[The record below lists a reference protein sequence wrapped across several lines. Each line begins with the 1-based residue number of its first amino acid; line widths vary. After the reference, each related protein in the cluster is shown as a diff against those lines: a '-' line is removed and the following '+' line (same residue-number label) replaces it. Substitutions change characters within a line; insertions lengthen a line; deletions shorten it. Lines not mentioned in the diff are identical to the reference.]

1 MDDGER
7 DDLVAEVADALT
19 LDQDVDWDRCRR
31 QATPANRRSLDNL
44 RLVAGMFSGSQA
56 AESASAASAATN
68 LQPFA
73 GVFVRPA
80 MQALMAFAAVEVAAA
95 LLLFLWGWGDIYREY
110 GAFAVQLAFL
120 LVGYSVTAGL
130 FLFGGRRDRRTWLL
144 GAYFL
149 LKATMVNPF
158 VFLGLLR
165 GVPPTE
171 PFGYPNFGYPYVY
184 PFLFAPA
191 CLWAFARECPR
202 VHRRTWLDDL
212 ARRMVVVS
220 LVVGCVQSVASVAVL
235 ELTRADYV
243 DRALF
248 WLGFDA
254 LLATSILLALGAV
267 VVVVLR
273 AHTAPAEEARR
284 VALFSAGFLMCTGL
298 SALYHVLELFS
309 PGSSLTHFR
318 WTPVLVAAEPLR
330 FPGVALLWCSVLA
343 VRVPHLREAVRAA
356 YQQMLARRGLLAG
369 AAAIPAVA
377 LAGLVASR
385 PDRTVGSMVADPLV
399 QSLAAVAG
407 VLLLVSA
414 NRERLLMRLD
424 AWIYPET
431 ADQRQALADA
441 AAALGKAERV
451 ETVSRTLSRT
461 AERGCG
467 SPVALLL
474 PADAAAADLNA
485 PDGKV
490 APLARASAIVHV
502 LEAGDRS
509 LRVHPNDKTSIF
521 GLLPCDDRRWVAETD
536 ADVIVGVPGPGAEL
550 LGVLAAGRRFD
561 GRIVRSVDIPFL
573 EVLGAAAGLA
583 VGRLMRAE
591 EAGALDEAPAQEC
604 PVCRYLTRA
613 GESPACNCGS
623 EYVET
628 EAPTLLAGKYRLTRR
643 LGTGGTGAAFL
654 ARDLRLERDV
664 AVKTLTGVSVLR
676 LMGLKPE
683 AWAMATVNHPA
694 IAHVYGIE
702 SWRNRPFLVVEF
714 LPGGTLADRLRRGP
728 VPAARAVDIGALLA
742 DALAALHEAGYMHGD
757 IKPSNVGFTSDGS
770 PKLLDFGLARETSDA
785 AATRG
790 GTVRYLSPEVLSGR
804 PADEADDVWSL
815 CVMLHEIVSGEHP
828 FAGNGVDE
836 VTDRIRRQRLGRA
849 ARATAG
855 PDASSALIAFTASML
870 AARRAARPAT
880 ARAFADAL
888 RAVRRRQ

>member
-44 RLVAGMFSGSQA
+44 RLVAGMFSGSEA
-56 AESASAASAATN
+56 AEGASPASAATN

-73 GVFVRPA
+73 GVFVRRA
-80 MQALMAFAAVEVAAA
+80 MQALMAFAAFEVAAA

-110 GAFAVQLAFL
+110 GAYAVQLAFL

-202 VHRRTWLDDL
+202 VHRRTWLSTTS
-212 ARRMVVVS
+212 R
-220 LVVGCVQSVASVAVL
+220 VGWSWSAWWSAASSRWRAWRCWSSRGRATWTPRFSGWAS
-235 ELTRADYV
+235 TR
-243 DRALF
+243 
-248 WLGFDA
+248 
-254 LLATSILLALGAV
+254 LLATSILLALAAV

-309 PGSSLTHFR
+309 PGSSLSNFR
-318 WTPVLVAAEPLR
+318 WSPVLLAAEPLR
-330 FPGVALLWCSVLA
+330 FPGIALLWCSVLA

-356 YQQMLARRGLLAG
+356 YLQMLARRGLLAG

-441 AAALGKAERV
+441 AAALGKAERI

-490 APLARASAIVHV
+490 PPWRARPPSSTCWRRATGRCASI
-502 LEAGDRS
+502 R
-509 LRVHPNDKTSIF
+509 T
-521 GLLPCDDRRWVAETD
+521 
-536 ADVIVGVPGPGAEL
+536 
-550 LGVLAAGRRFD
+550 
-561 GRIVRSVDIPFL
+561 
-573 EVLGAAAGLA
+573 
-583 VGRLMRAE
+583 
-591 EAGALDEAPAQEC
+591 
-604 PVCRYLTRA
+604 
-613 GESPACNCGS
+613 
-623 EYVET
+623 
-628 EAPTLLAGKYRLTRR
+628 TRR
-643 LGTGGTGAAFL
+643 RSSACCRVTTGGGWPRRTP
-654 ARDLRLERDV
+654 
-664 AVKTLTGVSVLR
+664 TS
-676 LMGLKPE
+676 
-683 AWAMATVNHPA
+683 
-694 IAHVYGIE
+694 
-702 SWRNRPFLVVEF
+702 SWRSR
-714 LPGGTLADRLRRGP
+714 
-728 VPAARAVDIGALLA
+728 VPAR
-742 DALAALHEAGYMHGD
+742 
-757 IKPSNVGFTSDGS
+757 SCSGS
-770 PKLLDFGLARETSDA
+770 
-785 AATRG
+785 
-790 GTVRYLSPEVLSGR
+790 
-804 PADEADDVWSL
+804 W
-815 CVMLHEIVSGEHP
+815 
-828 FAGNGVDE
+828 
-836 VTDRIRRQRLGRA
+836 
-849 ARATAG
+849 
-855 PDASSALIAFTASML
+855 
-870 AARRAARPAT
+870 RRAAASTDGSCGRSTSRFSKCLERP
-880 ARAFADAL
+880 RGW
-888 RAVRRRQ
+888 RSGV

>member
-19 LDQDVDWDRCRR
+19 LDQDVDWGRCRR

-44 RLVAGMFSGSQA
+44 RLVAGVFSGSQA
-56 AESASAASAATN
+56 AEGASTAAAATN

-73 GVFVRPA
+73 GVFMRRA
-80 MQALMAFAAVEVAAA
+80 MQALMAFAAFEVAAA

-110 GAFAVQLAFL
+110 GAYAVQLAFL

-130 FLFGGRRDRRTWLL
+130 FLFGGRRDSRTWLL

-202 VHRRTWLDDL
+202 VRRRTWLDDL

-220 LVVGCVQSVASVAVL
+220 LMVGCVQSVASVAVL
-235 ELTRADYV
+235 ELTRAGYV
-243 DRALF
+243 DPALF

-284 VALFSAGFLMCTGL
+284 VALFSTGFLMCTGL
-298 SALYHVLELFS
+298 SALYYVLELFS
-309 PGSSLTHFR
+309 PGSSLSNFR
-318 WTPVLVAAEPLR
+318 WSPVLLAAEPLR
-330 FPGVALLWCSVLA
+330 FPGIALLWCSVLA
-343 VRVPHLREAVRAA
+343 VRVPHLREAVRSA

-441 AAALGKAERV
+441 AAALGKAERGRDGQPNL
-451 ETVSRTLSRT
+451 E
-461 AERGCG
+461 
-467 SPVALLL
+467 
-474 PADAAAADLNA
+474 
-485 PDGKV
+485 PDGR
-490 APLARASAIVHV
+490 ARLRLAGRLA
-502 LEAGDRS
+502 
-509 LRVHPNDKTSIF
+509 
-521 GLLPCDDRRWVAETD
+521 
-536 ADVIVGVPGPGAEL
+536 
-550 LGVLAAGRRFD
+550 AAGRCRGGGPQRT
-561 GRIVRSVDIPFL
+561 GRQGGPPGARVRHRP
-573 EVLGAAAGLA
+573 
-583 VGRLMRAE
+583 
-591 EAGALDEAPAQEC
+591 
-604 PVCRYLTRA
+604 RA
-613 GESPACNCGS
+613 GGGRQVAPRPS
-623 EYVET
+623 ERQDV
-628 EAPTLLAGKYRLTRR
+628 
-643 LGTGGTGAAFL
+643 
-654 ARDLRLERDV
+654 DLRPV
-664 AVKTLTGVSVLR
+664 A
-676 LMGLKPE
+676 
-683 AWAMATVNHPA
+683 A
-694 IAHVYGIE
+694 
-702 SWRNRPFLVVEF
+702 
-714 LPGGTLADRLRRGP
+714 
-728 VPAARAVDIGALLA
+728 
-742 DALAALHEAGYMHGD
+742 
-757 IKPSNVGFTSDGS
+757 
-770 PKLLDFGLARETSDA
+770 
-785 AATRG
+785 
-790 GTVRYLSPEVLSGR
+790 
-804 PADEADDVWSL
+804 
-815 CVMLHEIVSGEHP
+815 
-828 FAGNGVDE
+828 
-836 VTDRIRRQRLGRA
+836 
-849 ARATAG
+849 
-855 PDASSALIAFTASML
+855 
-870 AARRAARPAT
+870 
-880 ARAFADAL
+880 
-888 RAVRRRQ
+888 

>member
-1 MDDGER
+1 MSGAPLASQPTISRFENGARRTVLYRMGRELAACVIER
-7 DDLVAEVADALT
+7 HRRRLHGRARRITIDLDPTDDLTHGAQQLT
-19 LDQDVDWDRCRR
+19 FF
-31 QATPANRRSLDNL
+31 N
-44 RLVAGMFSGSQA
+44 GHYG
-56 AESASAASAATN
+56 
-68 LQPFA
+68 
-73 GVFVRPA
+73 
-80 MQALMAFAAVEVAAA
+80 
-95 LLLFLWGWGDIYREY
+95 GWCY
-110 GAFAVQLAFL
+110 LP
-120 LVGYSVTAGL
+120 
-130 FLFGGRRDRRTWLL
+130 LL
-144 GAYFL
+144 GFL
-149 LKATMVNPF
+149 SF
-158 VFLGLLR
+158 D
-165 GVPPTE
+165 
-171 PFGYPNFGYPYVY
+171 
-184 PFLFAPA
+184 
-191 CLWAFARECPR
+191 RE
-202 VHRRTWLDDL
+202 
-212 ARRMVVVS
+212 AE
-220 LVVGCVQSVASVAVL
+220 Q
-235 ELTRADYV
+235 
-243 DRALF
+243 
-248 WLGFDA
+248 
-254 LLATSILLALGAV
+254 LALGAVV

-284 VALFSAGFLMCTGL
+284 VALFSTGFLMCTGL

-309 PGSSLTHFR
+309 PGSLLSNFR
-318 WTPVLVAAEPLR
+318 WSPVLLAAEPLR

-414 NRERLLMRLD
+414 KRERLLMRLD

-441 AAALGKAERV
+441 AAALGKAERI

-536 ADVIVGVPGPGAEL
+536 ADVILGVPGPGAEL

-583 VGRLMRAE
+583 VGRLMRAG
-591 EAGALDEAPAQEC
+591 EAGALDEPPAQEC
-604 PVCRYLTRA
+604 PVCRCLTRT
-613 GESPACNCGS
+613 GESPACDCGS

-643 LGTGGTGAAFL
+643 LGTGWTGAAFL

-702 SWRNRPFLVVEF
+702 SWRNRPFLAVEF

-728 VPAARAVDIGALLA
+728 VG
-742 DALAALHEAGYMHGD
+742 
-757 IKPSNVGFTSDGS
+757 GS
-770 PKLLDFGLARETSDA
+770 PGVRPRTRSPRRTTPEPCPRPSSRLARREAERA
-785 AATRG
+785 AA
-790 GTVRYLSPEVLSGR
+790 P
-804 PADEADDVWSL
+804 
-815 CVMLHEIVSGEHP
+815 
-828 FAGNGVDE
+828 
-836 VTDRIRRQRLGRA
+836 DR
-849 ARATAG
+849 
-855 PDASSALIAFTASML
+855 SSAGVRGAVES
-870 AARRAARPAT
+870 RRGNWDRT
-880 ARAFADAL
+880 
-888 RAVRRRQ
+888 RRMW

>member
-1 MDDGER
+1 M
-7 DDLVAEVADALT
+7 
-19 LDQDVDWDRCRR
+19 
-31 QATPANRRSLDNL
+31 
-44 RLVAGMFSGSQA
+44 
-56 AESASAASAATN
+56 
-68 LQPFA
+68 
-73 GVFVRPA
+73 
-80 MQALMAFAAVEVAAA
+80 
-95 LLLFLWGWGDIYREY
+95 
-110 GAFAVQLAFL
+110 
-120 LVGYSVTAGL
+120 TAGL
-130 FLFGGRRDRRTWLL
+130 FLFGGRRDPRTWLL

-235 ELTRADYV
+235 ELTRAGYV
-243 DRALF
+243 DPALF

-267 VVVVLR
+267 AVVVLR

-284 VALFSAGFLMCTGL
+284 VALFSTGFLMCTGL
-298 SALYHVLELFS
+298 SALYYVLELFS
-309 PGSSLTHFR
+309 PGSSLSNFR
-318 WTPVLVAAEPLR
+318 WSPVLLAAEPLR

-441 AAALGKAERV
+441 AAALGKAERI

-474 PADAAAADLNA
+474 PADAAGADLNA

-502 LEAGDRS
+502 LEADGRS

-536 ADVIVGVPGPGAEL
+536 ADV
-550 LGVLAAGRRFD
+550 
-561 GRIVRSVDIPFL
+561 
-573 EVLGAAAGLA
+573 
-583 VGRLMRAE
+583 M
-591 EAGALDEAPAQEC
+591 
-604 PVCRYLTRA
+604 
-613 GESPACNCGS
+613 
-623 EYVET
+623 
-628 EAPTLLAGKYRLTRR
+628 LAGKYRLTRR
-643 LGTGGTGAAFL
+643 LGTGGMGAAFL

-728 VPAARAVDIGALLA
+728 VPAARGVDIGARLA
-742 DALAALHEAGYMHGD
+742 DALSALHEAGYMHGD
-757 IKPSNVGFTSDGS
+757 IKPSNVGLTSDGS
-770 PKLLDFGLARETSDA
+770 PKLLDFGLARATSA
-785 AATRG
+785 AATRR

-849 ARATAG
+849 ARAPAG
-855 PDASSALIAFTASML
+855 PDASSALIAFTAAML
-870 AARRAARPAT
+870 TARRAARPAT

-888 RAVRRRQ
+888 RGVHR